1 MCYIYWLYNKI
12 NNTQV
17 DNAKDL
23 SMHNLIEYSNN
34 YSKTSS
40 SLFWYY
46 RGKPA
51 LFSDFI
57 VATGITLRLWWSMI
71 GSSND
76 EVIFGINYY

>member
-46 RGKPA
+46 RGKPT

-57 VATGITLRLWWSMI
+57 VATGITLRLSWSMI